1 MYTYILIKQYTCTCE
16 YNKKELWIEYSFLKN
31 RINSFDNHCIRIIV
45 KSGRQDLYKL
55 YGKFIFK
62 KFSYTM

>member
-31 RINSFDNHCIRIIV
+31 RINSFVNHCIRIIV
-45 KSGRQDLYKL
+45 KSGRQDL
-55 YGKFIFK
+55 
-62 KFSYTM
+62 